1 MGTKDTKEWVVVEKS
16 PVFASIAAMQIV
28 RRRERALLFFGDI
41 ICFSTALWL
50 TLLVRYQS
58 LPSFEIWQA
67 HFVPFSLLFL
77 LWIAVFFIAGLY
89 DDHTLIL
96 KENLP
101 RLLVSSQIVNAIVA
115 VLFFYFAS
123 NFGINPKTN
132 LVIYLLISVF
142 LMYLWRRYGY
152 RVFEPRKRR
161 QAILIGS
168 GPELHELEAEIKN
181 NPRYPF
187 TIIKTLDLEHEETA
201 TAARVVEL
209 IEQSGI
215 RIVIMDFGHPRAS
228 ALMEELYHFVFR
240 GFQFIDF
247 TEVYEQIFY
256 RMPLSSL
263 KHSWILEHVSP
274 RTATFDVVRRGI
286 DILVASVLGLLSL
299 LLYPLIIV
307 LIKLQDGG
315 SIFYRQVRV
324 GQHDRPVTMLK
335 FRSMTGA
342 DSGTEVLKSKLAVTP
357 IGRFLRKTRL
367 DELPQLWNVF
377 KGDLSLVGP
386 RPEFPALAE
395 TYAKEIPYYNLRHVV
410 KPGLSGWAQ
419 IYHEGHP
426 HHGTDIEETKN
437 KLSYDLYYIKNR
449 SFFLDMQIYLKTIRT
464 LFSRSGR

>member
-101 RLLVSSQIVNAIVA
+101 RLLVSSQIVNAVVA

-132 LVIYLLISVF
+132 LVIYLLISVL

-187 TIIKTLDLEHEETA
+187 TIIKTLDLEHEEA
-201 TAARVVEL
+201 GRVGDENERRFFGEMSFQEL
-209 IEQSGI
+209 
-215 RIVIMDFGHPRAS
+215 RDC
-228 ALMEELYHFVFR
+228 
-240 GFQFIDF
+240 FQ
-247 TEVYEQIFY
+247 
-256 RMPLSSL
+256 
-263 KHSWILEHVSP
+263 
-274 RTATFDVVRRGI
+274 GI
-286 DILVASVLGLLSL
+286 DINPCIEFIENGETGSEENGL
-299 LLYPLIIV
+299 
-307 LIKLQDGG
+307 
-315 SIFYRQVRV
+315 
-324 GQHDRPVTMLK
+324 
-335 FRSMTGA
+335 
-342 DSGTEVLKSKLAVTP
+342 E
-357 IGRFLRKTRL
+357 
-367 DELPQLWNVF
+367 
-377 KGDLSLVGP
+377 
-386 RPEFPALAE
+386 
-395 TYAKEIPYYNLRHVV
+395 
-410 KPGLSGWAQ
+410 
-419 IYHEGHP
+419 
-426 HHGTDIEETKN
+426 
-437 KLSYDLYYIKNR
+437 
-449 SFFLDMQIYLKTIRT
+449 SF
-464 LFSRSGR
+464 